1 MQLKKLKVDNI
12 KGHFL
17 LMLEK
22 RLEKLTYSS
31 PI

>member
-17 LMLEK
+17 LMLKK